1 MNQHTPAASLHCAG
15 LIGYCRAGFEKELA
29 AELDDLAAEAGLIGF
44 VRAEPDSG
52 FVVYETFE
60 PTPLGNF
67 GEATDW
73 RRATFARQL
82 LPWFAASRTCPS
94 AIAPRRS
101 STRSRPAAS
110 ASRRDAGDPDT
121 DEAKQRSGFCKRF
134 TEPLATALEKA
145 GCLRSSRAGLPV
157 LHVLFTDATTAWLAA
172 GQPGQCSTWRWASR
186 ACACPRTPPAAPPP
200 SSPKPS

>member
-82 LPWFAASRTCPS
+82 LPWFARVEGLPERDRATPIVDAVKASGQRFSGVMLET
-94 AIAPRRS
+94 
-101 STRSRPAAS
+101 
-110 ASRRDAGDPDT
+110 PDT

-134 TEPLATALEKA
+134 TEPLAKALEKN
-145 GCLRSSRAGLPV
+145 GCLRTSRAGLPV

-172 GQPGQCSTWRWASR
+172 GQPGQCSTWPMQCSQL
-186 ACACPRTPPAAPPP
+186 
-200 SSPKPS
+200 